1 LILSNT
7 SYDKIFTILT
17 GLIENLM
24 SISVINESETIETQF
39 SSINKSYIFGMT
51 EIIEFNEGVSIKEIG
66 ENDYIKV
73 R

>member
-1 LILSNT
+1 
-7 SYDKIFTILT
+7 
-17 GLIENLM
+17 M